1 MYKDIE
7 NKTEEII
14 KTYYQKGET
23 AKAIHIQYKGNTYK
37 SVQFRKKGFGKNYYI
52 LKGVLYLTE
61 KDEIVK
67 DNNLLEEIEKL
78 TYYYKSV
85 FNVDNKNSIVSS
97 YEDDSS
103 INRYEDDSNRA
114 INALEFLKDDGME
127 EALKLKE
134 VIIGVAELRKKKNDK
149 IKELLMLEEKI
160 KDNDYIFTD
169 TLFIKAHSIFE
180 EILRINFQSVKLINL
195 WKVHYEDLIKAVRKK
210 KRSFHVK
217 LNREMYVAF
226 IKLEYILSY
235 FKRILNT
242 YDSILDLDENTYMR
256 YIRNKHKEII
266 KENLKWVRNL

>member
-78 TYYYKSV
+78 TYYYKSI

-114 INALEFLKDDGME
+114 ISALEFLKDDGME

-134 VIIGVAELRKKKNDK
+134 VIIKVAELRKEKNNK
-149 IKELLMLEEKI
+149 IKELLILEEKI
-160 KDNDYIFTD
+160 KDNDYVFTD

-195 WKVHYEDLIKAVRKK
+195 WKIHYEDLIKAVRKK

-217 LNREMYVAF
+217 LHREMYVAF

-266 KENLKWVRNL
+266 KENLKWIRNL